1 VLVYVAGMN
10 DTPDAISIISY
21 LVAAAMLIPLGW
33 WLKANYASDV
43 GGFILSFFGY

>member
-1 VLVYVAGMN
+1 MN
-10 DTPDAISIISY
+10 DQPDAISLISY
-21 LVAAAMLIPLGW
+21 LIAAAMLIPLGM